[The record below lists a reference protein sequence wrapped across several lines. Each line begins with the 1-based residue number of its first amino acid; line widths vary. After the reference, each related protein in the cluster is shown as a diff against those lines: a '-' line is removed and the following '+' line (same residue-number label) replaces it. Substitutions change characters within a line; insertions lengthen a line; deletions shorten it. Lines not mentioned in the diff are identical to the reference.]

1 MEEKKK
7 ILVAGASGDLGTE
20 IVKLLKKQ
28 GHELRLITRS
38 DDGVRKLA
46 SYSHDIWKVN
56 AAEDLQGLKGIGEGI
71 NYFISTLGKSLSLFR
86 PNEDKFI
93 KTDFVANKNILDAL
107 KTSDVK
113 RVLYV
118 SIKGADDAQE
128 FEIAKAHKLF
138 EEEIEA
144 CRISYTIIRPVG
156 LFSGLNDLAI
166 MAKRQIIPIVG
177 DGNAKTNSIHH
188 ADLAEVVVSFLE
200 KGPNYFEP
208 GGPLI
213 HTRLEMA
220 EMIQHKIG
228 GKIIK
233 IPEAMADL
241 GMLLPDFLS
250 NGLGEKLDFYKYVT
264 TRDMIGEKCGSKTYK
279 EYLNNLNLKD
289 LP

>member
-1 MEEKKK
+1 MGETKK

-28 GHELRLITRS
+28 GYELRLITRS
-38 DDGVRKLA
+38 DDGLRKLS
-46 SYSHDIWKVN
+46 SYSDDIWKVN
-56 AAEDLQGLKGIGEGI
+56 ATEDLQGLNGIGEGV

-93 KTDFVANKNILDAL
+93 TTDFIANRNILNAL
-107 KTSDVK
+107 KTSNVK

-118 SIKGADDAQE
+118 SIKGADAAQE

-144 CRISYTIIRPVG
+144 SGISHTIIRPVG
-156 LFSGLNDLAI
+156 LFSGLNDLTI

-177 DGNAKTNSIHH
+177 DGNAKTNSIYN
-188 ADLAEVVVSFLE
+188 ADLADVIVSFLD

-220 EMIQHKIG
+220 EMIQNKIG
-228 GKIIK
+228 GKIIR

-241 GMLLPDFLS
+241 GMLLPDFLD
-250 NGLGEKLDFYKYVT
+250 NGLDEKLDFYKYVT
-264 TRDMIGEKCGSKTYK
+264 TRDMIGEKCGSKTYE
-279 EYLNNLNLKD
+279 EYLNDLNLND